1 LKPETTHSKDIN
13 DLLSGFAKK
22 PFVKC
27 SNNGYTAL
35 LCIFLVV
42 ITLAVYMQTRNF
54 LFLDYDEV
62 AYVTSNPHVANGITL
77 QNITWAF
84 TTFDISN
91 WHPITWLSHMTD
103 VQLFGMNPRGHHLTN
118 VAIHTLSALLLFLLF
133 LRLSG
138 GLWQSIF
145 VAALFA
151 LHPLHVES
159 VAWVAERKDV
169 LSGLFWFLTLIFY
182 AEYAE
187 RRKTSLYILALI
199 SFVLGLMSKP
209 MLVTLPIVMLL
220 MDFWPLDR
228 FRCGEEEP
236 GLRQFISRAAPLLK
250 EKFPFVLCSFFS
262 ALITIYAQHNGGSI
276 ANLTAVSFQLRF
288 ENALVAYVKY
298 IGKTIWPHDLAVL
311 YPFPSS
317 IPLWQVISSLL
328 ILLLVSAAA
337 VWTGRRRPYFFVGWF
352 WFLITLVPV
361 IGLLQV
367 GVQSMADRYSYI
379 PVIGLFIMAAWG
391 VPDLTKGLKHRQG
404 ILALLACTVITASA
418 ALTWQQ
424 LGYWKDSFSL
434 FQHTLQV
441 TTGNY
446 IIHNNLGNAFVNK
459 GDLEAAIKEYRM
471 AVQIS
476 PNDEDAHYNLGHV
489 LASKGNLDAAIK
501 EYQEVIRIN
510 PNYIDAHFNMGDTFD
525 SKGNLDAAILEYQE
539 ALRINPNY
547 TKALNNLG
555 IDLASKGDLDA
566 AIQKFQ
572 EAIRINPDDSGSH
585 NNLEIALAQKRMQVK
600 AGK

>member
-1 LKPETTHSKDIN
+1 MLN
-13 DLLSGFAKK
+13 R
-22 PFVKC
+22 PFPIALDKC
-27 SNNGYTAL
+27 SGISKIVL
-35 LCIFLVV
+35 VCIVLVF
-42 ITLAVYMQTRNF
+42 ITLAVYMQTGDHEFLNF
-54 LFLDYDEV
+54 DDYV
-62 AYVTSNPHVANGITL
+62 YITKNPHVAAGLKSSNVA
-77 QNITWAF
+77 WAF
-84 TTFDISN
+84 TSIEEGN
-91 WHPITWLSHMTD
+91 WFPITRLSHMTD
-103 VQLFGMNPRGHHLTN
+103 VQLYGMSPSGHHLTN

-138 GLWQSIF
+138 GLWQSAF
-145 VAALFA
+145 VAFLFA

-182 AEYAE
+182 AEYVE
-187 RRKTSLYILALI
+187 RRKISLYILALF

-220 MDFWPLDR
+220 MDFWPLGR
-228 FRCGEEEP
+228 FRCGEQGP
-236 GLRQFISRAAPLLK
+236 GLRQFINRALPLIK
-250 EKFPFVLCSFFS
+250 EKLPFFLCSFFS
-262 ALITIYAQHNGGSI
+262 ALITIYAQQKGGAI
-276 ANLTAVSFQLRF
+276 ANLAAAPFQLRF

-317 IPLWQVISSLL
+317 IPLWQVISSLF
-328 ILLLVSAAA
+328 IMLLVSAAA
-337 VWTGRRRPYFFVGWF
+337 VWTGRRRPYLAVGWF

-361 IGLLQV
+361 IGLIQV

-404 ILALLACTVITASA
+404 ILALLAGTVITASA

-446 IIHNNLGNAFVNK
+446 IIHNNLGNVFADTGNLDTAISEFR
-459 GDLEAAIKEYRM
+459 EAIR
-471 AVQIS
+471 IR
-476 PNDEDAHYNLGHV
+476 PNFIEARNSLGLV
-489 LASKGNLDAAIK
+489 LVRKGNLDAAIK
-501 EYQEVIRIN
+501 EYQKALWIN
-510 PNYIDAHFNMGDTFD
+510 PSKQYVHYNLGIALA
-525 SKGNLDAAILEYQE
+525 SKGDLDAAIREYQKE
-539 ALRINPNY
+539 LEINPNY

-555 IDLASKGDLDA
+555 IALAGKDDLDA
-566 AIQKFQ
+566 ALRKFK
-572 EAIRINPDDSGSH
+572 EALRINPNDEMAH
-585 NNLEIALAQKRMQVK
+585 INLGIALDLKRMK
-600 AGK
+600 NDTRK